1 MRMSHDPANPD
12 SPSSTVSI
20 AGVRGD
26 NLEYLTLA
34 DSPVVLCDD
43 AALFSDGVSPLV
55 DWYGY
60 TWPAIFT
67 LMRSAGPQRLV
78 TLLREAERNHP
89 RAAGQQHDDATAV
102 HLRLTES

>member
-1 MRMSHDPANPD
+1 MSHDLANPD
-12 SPSSTVSI
+12 SPASTVSI

-34 DSPVVLCDD
+34 GSPVVLCDD
-43 AALFSDGVSPLV
+43 AALFTDGVSRLV

-60 TWPAIFT
+60 TRPAIFT

-78 TLLREAERNHP
+78 TRLREAEPYHP

-102 HLRLTES
+102 NLRLSET

>member
-1 MRMSHDPANPD
+1 MQMSHDLANPD

-26 NLEYLTLA
+26 NLEYVTLA

-43 AALFSDGVSPLV
+43 AALFSESVSRLV

-78 TLLREAERNHP
+78 TLREAERNHP